1 MNDPD
6 ILVKRPAES
15 PGGMTVTI
23 FKVRKVAMRF
33 SIFNMSVVKETG

>member
-23 FKVRKVAMRF
+23 FKVKKVAMRF
-33 SIFNMSVVKETG
+33 SIFNM